1 MNKKRV
7 RGNEGEY
14 TFGDPETSNM
24 RRLNEF
30 DEVNFLLGNMAF
42 RSVLSR
48 PAWISN
54 FEPSIRRGFGVLNDD
69 LTGTLTLLEAHE
81 CCSAGA
87 DLPAVGSVPRGFGA
101 EGVD

>member
-48 PAWISN
+48 PAWIATSN
-54 FEPSIRRGFGVLNDD
+54 HLYEGASV
-69 LTGTLTLLEAHE
+69 
-81 CCSAGA
+81 CSMMN
-87 DLPAVGSVPRGFGA
+87 
-101 EGVD
+101 